1 MAGPRQACDRA
12 TKRPLHAVVAA
23 LPIRLACGG
32 RGRGRQIVRTVR
44 PVHARDLSRGGAVMK
59 LSELSGWSRDSR
71 TVRFVLLAAHT
82 GRNQLSSDEATS
94 WGFELMADCIVI
106 CEKEGWSCGVS

>member
-23 LPIRLACGG
+23 LPIHLARGV

-44 PVHARDLSRGGAVMK
+44 PVLARDLSQGRGGHETVRTVGSEQSQ
-59 LSELSGWSRDSR
+59 SELSGPSRVSR
-71 TVRFVLLAAHT
+71 TVRFVLLGAHT
-82 GRNQLSSDEATS
+82 GRTSCHRRGDEL
-94 WGFELMADCIVI
+94 GI
-106 CEKEGWSCGVS
+106 